1 MYKTSFGAFNGK
13 SWEALCQQVFK
24 KKYGCDGYQQIPASP
39 GDFGLEGFTLKTG
52 YGFQCY
58 SPEKHYTRQELYDN
72 QRDKITK
79 DIAKLKTNQTSLIK
93 LLGATKLGYWV
104 FVTPEVDKYALLAHA
119 RTKEVEVRG
128 WNLPFLQPDFTILLH
143 DGDHYLVEI
152 NEIRSAAGEALDFE
166 LTPPTLAEL
175 LEPKEVYEQNVLRK
189 CESRLAPKQSSPKF
203 QSLVSQLQQH
213 TLESF
218 LAADDYFRRVEATA
232 PSLYF
237 KLVRLINE
245 YERYVVEIASTWT
258 NTAEELTNNV
268 RDGLKER
275 IARDLA
281 PEFDETNASKVA
293 RLMTARWLA
302 ICELDYD

>member
-1 MYKTSFGAFNGK
+1 MYKTSFGAFNGT

-24 KKYGCDGYQQIPASP
+24 KKYGCDGYQQIPTSP

-58 SPEKHYTRQELYDN
+58 CPEKHYTRQELYDK

-79 DIAKLKTNQTSLIK
+79 DLGKLKSNQADFLK

-104 FVTPEVDKYALLAHA
+104 FVTPEVDKHSLLAHA
-119 RTKEVEVRG
+119 RTKEAEVCG
-128 WNLPFLQPDFTILLH
+128 WDLPFLEPDFKILLH

-166 LTPPTLAEL
+166 LTPPMLAEL

-189 CESRLAPKQSSPKF
+189 CESRLAPKQNSPRF
-203 QSLVSQLQQH
+203 QFLVDQLKQD
-213 TLESF
+213 TLASF
-218 LAADDYFRRVEATA
+218 LETDSYFRRVETTA
-232 PSLYF
+232 PTLYF
-237 KLVRLINE
+237 RLIRLINE
-245 YERYVVEIASTWT
+245 YEKYVVEIAVTWT
-258 NTAEELTNNV
+258 DTAEELTKSV

-275 IARDLA
+275 IIKDLA

-293 RLMTARWLA
+293 RLMVARWLA